1 MANKKGAVEL
11 SVSTIVIIVL
21 AMSMLILGMVLVRSI
36 MCGAI
41 GMTTNINTKVEGE
54 INNLF
59 EATGAEVAC
68 IGAGE
73 DPVALIPGRT
83 NTIYCKIRADKTA
96 EYNIKVKSISAG
108 DLKEAE
114 IRKWIIGD
122 DFYKR
127 TVSPNDEEAK
137 KFLRLDVPDNAPV
150 DLVTIRVEVYKSVDN
165 SGPTLISSP
174 DLDFQIKRV
183 GIIRAAV
190 C

>member
-1 MANKKGAVEL
+1 MANKRGAVEL
-11 SVSTIVIIVL
+11 SIGTIVIIVL

-41 GMTTNINTKVEGE
+41 GMTGNINTKVNGE

-73 DPVALIPGRT
+73 DPVALVPGET
-83 NTIYCKIRADKTA
+83 NTIYCSIRAPKEA
-96 EYNIKVKSISAG
+96 EYNIKVKSITG
-108 DLKEAE
+108 EILKEAE
-114 IRKWIIGD
+114 IRKWISGD
-122 DFYKR
+122 EFYKR
-127 TVSPNDEEAK
+127 TVAPNDEEPK
-137 KFLRLDVPDNAPV
+137 KFLRLNVPDNAPA
-150 DLVTIRVEVYKSVDN
+150 DNIIIRVEVYKDGN
-165 SGPTLISSP
+165 LLSSP
-174 DLDFQIKRV
+174 DLDFVVKRV